1 MHRAPQPDTARLR
14 TERYQVTDC
23 LLPSSRRSRGQA
35 CALPIALTIEPT
47 VHIVDDDSS
56 CLLALSRFLRARGFR
71 VETYSSAMAFL
82 GARRRDE
89 PGCVIV
95 ELRMPEV
102 DGLELQRALG
112 HMLDRLPVLFLT
124 GHPDIASVVRAMR
137 GGAEDFLEKSTE
149 KEILLEAVRRALAHD
164 QQAREERIQR
174 LTLRQ
179 LFDTISPR
187 EREVLGHVL
196 RGRLNK
202 QIASDL
208 GIGERTVKV
217 HRQSL
222 MIKLK
227 VRSVAALARLSQ
239 EAGVC
244 TSGAT
249 FNKHN
254 PHRTVAPRAKAT
266 SA

>member
-1 MHRAPQPDTARLR
+1 MYAQGSATGHGALEDRAPSG
-14 TERYQVTDC
+14 YG
-23 LLPSSRRSRGQA
+23 LPIASSRRSRGQA

-102 DGLELQRALG
+102 DGLDLQRALG
-112 HMLDRLPVLFLT
+112 HMLDPLPVLFLT

-174 LTLRQ
+174 QPCGSCSTP
-179 LFDTISPR
+179 SAR
-187 EREVLGHVL
+187 E
-196 RGRLNK
+196 
-202 QIASDL
+202 S
-208 GIGERTVKV
+208 
-217 HRQSL
+217 
-222 MIKLK
+222 
-227 VRSVAALARLSQ
+227 ARCS
-239 EAGVC
+239 
-244 TSGAT
+244 
-249 FNKHN
+249 
-254 PHRTVAPRAKAT
+254 AT
-266 SA
+266 SCAAA